1 MALISD
7 DIYLAKEFLEDSE
20 LVAIPT
26 ETVYGLA
33 ANAFDEVAVK
43 KIFEVK
49 QRPDYNPL
57 IVHIGKPEG
66 VYDLVE
72 NVPAKAK
79 LLMKAFWPGPLTL
92 VLPKKEIVP
101 QIITGKHSTV
111 GVRIPNHPLTLAL
124 LNNLDFPLA
133 APSANMFGKISPTNS
148 DHVEE
153 GLGDLIPMIL
163 EGGAAEKGIES
174 TIVGF
179 DGDDNPVL
187 LRHGVISRLMIE
199 NVVGTVTS
207 YTINNET
214 PEAPGMLTSHYAP
227 NTKCLLVDDLKSAIE
242 SHRDKKLGVLS
253 FTAPFQGENILAN
266 LILSSI
272 GDGAE
277 AARNLYAHLHLLDHS
292 DAELLLFE
300 KLPDL
305 EVSASINDKLKR
317 ATA

>member
-7 DIYLAKEFLEDSE
+7 DIYLAKEFLEDGE

-33 ANAFDEVAVK
+33 ANAFDEIAVK
-43 KIFEVK
+43 RIFEVK

-57 IVHIGKPEG
+57 IVHIGKQED
-66 VYDLVE
+66 VYNLVE
-72 NVPAKAK
+72 KVPAKAK
-79 LLMKAFWPGPLTL
+79 LLMEAFWPGPLTL

-101 QIITGKHSTV
+101 QVITGKHSTV
-111 GVRIPNHPLTLAL
+111 GVRMPNHALTLNL

-179 DGDDNPVL
+179 DGTDNPVL

-199 NVVGTVTS
+199 KVTGEVTS
-207 YTINNET
+207 YTINNEA

-242 SHRDKKLGVLS
+242 AYPNKKIGVLS
-253 FTAPFQGENILAN
+253 FRAPYEGDNVVIN
-266 LILSSI
+266 LVLSTS

-292 DAELLLFE
+292 NADLLLFE
-300 KLPDL
+300 KLPEL
-305 EVSASINDKLKR
+305 EISASINDKLKR